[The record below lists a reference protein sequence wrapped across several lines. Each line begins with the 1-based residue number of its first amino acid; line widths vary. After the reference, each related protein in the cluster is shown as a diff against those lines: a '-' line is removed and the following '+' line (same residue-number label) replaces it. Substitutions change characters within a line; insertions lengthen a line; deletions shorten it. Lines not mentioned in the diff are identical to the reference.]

1 MISEEDPSAP
11 IQDGD
16 IRNEFVKITKVPIK
30 LNLVRQA
37 REDQGIPSTKE
48 RKDNYNNKNK

>member
-1 MISEEDPSAP
+1 MISEEDPASP

-16 IRNEFVKITKVPIK
+16 IRNEFIRITKIPIK

-48 RKDNYNNKNK
+48 RKNNNSNKK

>member
-1 MISEEDPSAP
+1 MISEEDPAAP

-16 IRNEFVKITKVPIK
+16 IRNEFIRITKVPIK

-48 RKDNYNNKNK
+48 RKDKYYNKNK